1 MIGNM
6 IFINQPSY
14 CSRQIYLGV
23 CIEKLLTK
31 FSDMSYDDISDTLE
45 YYANKYRTKALMDE
59 E

>member
-1 MIGNM
+1 MLGDM

>member
-1 MIGNM
+1 MIGDM

-14 CSRQIYLGV
+14 CSRQMYLGV

-31 FSDMSYDDISDTLE
+31 FSDMSYDDISDCLE
-45 YYANKYRTKALMDE
+45 HYANKYRTKALMDE

>member
-1 MIGNM
+1 MIGDM

-23 CIEKLLTK
+23 CIEKLLAK

-45 YYANKYRTKALMDE
+45 YYTNVYRRKVLMDE
-59 E
+59 D

>member
-1 MIGNM
+1 MIGDM

>member
-14 CSRQIYLGV
+14 CSRQTYLGV

-31 FSDMSYDDISDTLE
+31 FSDMSYDDISDSLE
-45 YYANKYRTKALMDE
+45 YYANVYRTKALMDE